1 MLPENLKMSNG
12 ILQKVSI
19 REEMAAAD
27 PRDAVMDV
35 LVAEAASDETIV
47 LLDADVSKST
57 RSRNFGKL
65 FPDRFFN
72 VGIAEMHMASM
83 AAGLA
88 CSGMKPVISSF
99 AVFLALRA
107 LEPIRTQIAYDNL
120 HVIIMGGYTGFTA
133 MQHGPTHQ
141 CICDIAI
148 MRAIPNVA
156 ILSPSDAVS
165 AADLFKAALRMK
177 GPVYMRIGYNIQ
189 RLIYKIDTV
198 RPFDVYMLHEGRDV
212 LILSTG
218 LVSANALEA
227 VSILQKDRIDAAL
240 VDIPTLD
247 PFPEDILINL
257 VRRYELVFTVE
268 EHGRRGGLFEAL
280 SSAMISAGIGHTVI
294 SCSTGLDFGESA
306 PYDILLQGAHLDPN
320 GIATTVRKGLV
331 CGS

>member
-1 MLPENLKMSNG
+1 MMSNS
-12 ILQKVSI
+12 ILQKVPV
-19 REEMAAAD
+19 REETAVAD

-35 LVAEAASDETIV
+35 LIAEAGSDETIV

-120 HVIIMGGYTGFTA
+120 HVVIMGGYTGFTA

-141 CICDIAI
+141 CLCDIAI
-148 MRAIPNVA
+148 MRAIPNLTV
-156 ILSPSDAVS
+156 LSPSDAVS
-165 AADLFKAALRMK
+165 AADLCKAALRME
-177 GPVYMRIGYNIQ
+177 GPVYMRIGYNNQ
-189 RLIYKIDTV
+189 RLIYGTDTV
-198 RPFDVYMLHEGRDV
+198 KPFDVYLLREGRDV

-227 VSILQKDRIDAAL
+227 ASILQKDGIDAAL
-240 VDIPTLD
+240 VDVPTLD
-247 PFPEDILINL
+247 PFPDNVLLDL
-257 VRRYELVFTVE
+257 VRRYELIVTVE
-268 EHGRRGGLFEAL
+268 EHSRKGGLFEAL
-280 SSAMISAGIGHTVI
+280 ASVVTAAGKSHTFI

-306 PYDILLQGAHLDPN
+306 PYDVLLQGVHLDPG
-320 GIATTVRKGLV
+320 GIAATIRKGLI